1 MDDKIKYIQ
10 SLTGSLKDFS
20 FEFEAESNDE
30 YFNKLKSLAGSKFS
44 FEAHTLKS
52 KPTPRR
58 GQLWLIKPTYEDYFI
73 NRVESDMPFI
83 VLIVEANDTLE
94 NELFSRVQPV
104 SIFTEFVA
112 GDDYVVND
120 PSLIGFPFLVETW
133 NEQPVLNEILD
144 YSLGSFDI
152 DQHISFKGN
161 VDLTEQKAAF
171 RKLEVDNTAFLRHS
185 VLSYLKFLEE
195 RQTEDTGII
204 ISINQHI
211 VKPAFFVDEIK
222 YDTHYAYAAKTG
234 IDNSNKYFEW
244 EEKLAL
250 GNIKIRIKRNIED
263 FILSVYSDIEFV
275 LRSSDNKVLAGSK
288 AEGRMIFTML
298 NPGLYY
304 LESAS
309 TKSLIKIRIK

>member
-1 MDDKIKYIQ
+1 MDDKIRYIQ
-10 SLTGSLKDFS
+10 SLTESLKDFP
-20 FEFEAESNDE
+20 FEFEVQSNDI
-30 YFNKLKSLAGSKFS
+30 YFNQLKALADSKFS
-44 FEAHTLKS
+44 LEANTLKS

-58 GQLWLIKPTYEDYFI
+58 GQLWLIKGTYEDYFT
-73 NRVESDMPFI
+73 NRIESDIPFI
-83 VLIVEANDTLE
+83 VLIVDANESLE

-104 SIFTEFVA
+104 SIFTEFLA

-120 PSLIGFPFLVETW
+120 PSLIGFPFLIETW

-152 DQHISFKGN
+152 DQYISFKGN
-161 VDLTEQKAAF
+161 VDLTEQKTAF

-185 VLSYLKFLEE
+185 ILSYLKFLEE

-204 ISINQHI
+204 ISINQH
-211 VKPAFFVDEIK
+211 VLKPAFFADEIK

-234 IDNSNKYFEW
+234 IDNSNKYFEL
-244 EEKLAL
+244 EEKLAS
-250 GNIKIRIKRNIED
+250 GDIKIRIKRNVED

-275 LRSSDNKVLAGSK
+275 LKSNDNKVLAGTK

-298 NPGLYY
+298 TPGLYY

>member
-10 SLTGSLKDFS
+10 SLTGSLKDLP
-20 FEFEAESNDE
+20 FEFEAESNDV
-30 YFNKLKSLAGSKFS
+30 YFNKLKTLAGSKFS
-44 FEAHTLKS
+44 LETHTLKS

-58 GQLWLIKPTYEDYFI
+58 GQLWLIKSTYEDYFT
-73 NRVESDMPFI
+73 NRVDSDVPFI
-83 VLIVEANDTLE
+83 VLIVEANDILE

-104 SIFTEFVA
+104 SIFTEFLA
-112 GDDYVVND
+112 GDDYIVND
-120 PSLIGFPFLVETW
+120 PSLIGFPFLIETW

-152 DQHISFKGN
+152 DQYVSFKGN
-161 VDLTEQKAAF
+161 VDLTEEKDAF
-171 RKLEVDNTAFLRHS
+171 RKFEVDNTAFLRHS

-204 ISINQHI
+204 VSINQHI
-211 VKPAFFVDEIK
+211 VKPAFFADEIK

-234 IDNSNKYFEW
+234 IDNSNKYFEL
-244 EEKLAL
+244 EEKLPS

-263 FILSVYSDIEFV
+263 FILSVYSDVEFV

-288 AEGRMIFTML
+288 AEDRMIFTML

-304 LESAS
+304 LKSAS
-309 TKSLIKIRIK
+309 TESVIKIRIK